1 MKSKIVTFFLFLIM
15 IILIGG
21 FLFVGYAIY
30 NDMFVGDVVQTLHTD
45 ENIIALD
52 KENEKTTVKKKSIT
66 ANCNSSAQ
74 WIVINVRK

>member
-30 NDMFVGDVVQTLHTD
+30 NDMFVGDVVHTLHTD
-45 ENIIALD
+45 ENIIA
-52 KENEKTTVKKKSIT
+52 
-66 ANCNSSAQ
+66 Q
-74 WIVINVRK
+74 RKRKNYC